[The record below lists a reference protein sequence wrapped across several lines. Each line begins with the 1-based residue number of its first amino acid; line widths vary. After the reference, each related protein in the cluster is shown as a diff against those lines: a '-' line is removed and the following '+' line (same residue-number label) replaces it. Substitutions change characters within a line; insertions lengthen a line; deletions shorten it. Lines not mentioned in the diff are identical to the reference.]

1 MATRKT
7 FWPATTVKPV
17 VVIGHLIVPQ
27 LHHVLEIYIAG
38 RVFARCLAVYVLSI
52 VIVVGVVLR
61 QAGGEAV
68 EEVLSKSLQC
78 QVVFLWKSTDKQR
91 GAINDTFGGKHRKAV
106 ETSSALV
113 NCEVVSLQSVYME
126 HSGLKHSTI
135 FLHKIFFVQCYEPI
149 FYWRTRLSY
158 SYVSIPFSSCQLLKG
173 QLSASSSCDDPQLP
187 GDQTLKE
194 TLELQV

>member
-1 MATRKT
+1 MYLRS
-7 FWPATTVKPV
+7 
-17 VVIGHLIVPQ
+17 
-27 LHHVLEIYIAG
+27 LHSYCCWGCVAAG
-38 RVFARCLAVYVLSI
+38 RWRGCRDSSEQISPVSGRIS
-52 VIVVGVVLR
+52 
-61 QAGGEAV
+61 V
-68 EEVLSKSLQC
+68 EINRETK
-78 QVVFLWKSTDKQR
+78 

-106 ETSSALV
+106 EPSSALV

-173 QLSASSSCDDPQLP
+173 QLFASSSCDGPQLP